1 MSNLSQFFG
10 ASGGIKSIQTVD
22 ASQVLIGTVTRYYT
36 WSGNTSI
43 NYIDITISPVDV
55 NKTVLIYNV
64 ANGGKLIRTGPGFD
78 ISGWVPTVGH
88 SATLLNSTT
97 VRISGPSVLFTVSL
111 SYDEQGRG
119 AYASIQ
125 VVEFN

>member
-1 MSNLSQFFG
+1 MSNLSQFGFG
-10 ASGGIKSIQTVD
+10 GGIKSIQTVD
-22 ASQVLIGTVTRYYT
+22 ASQVLLGSISRYYT
-36 WSGNTSI
+36 WSGNTNI

-64 ANGGKLIRTGPGFD
+64 ANGGSLLRDGPGASL
-78 ISGWVPTVGH
+78 SGWVPTVGH

-97 VRISGPSVLFTVSL
+97 VRISGPSILFTVVL

-119 AYASIQ
+119 AYVSIQ

>member
-10 ASGGIKSIQTVD
+10 SGGGIKSIQTID
-22 ASQVLIGTVTRYYT
+22 ASQVVIGGATRYYT

-64 ANGGKLIRTGPGFD
+64 ANGGKLFGTGPNPD
-78 ISGWVPTVGH
+78 VSGWVPTVGH

-97 VRISGPSVLFTVSL
+97 VRISGPSVTFSNVL